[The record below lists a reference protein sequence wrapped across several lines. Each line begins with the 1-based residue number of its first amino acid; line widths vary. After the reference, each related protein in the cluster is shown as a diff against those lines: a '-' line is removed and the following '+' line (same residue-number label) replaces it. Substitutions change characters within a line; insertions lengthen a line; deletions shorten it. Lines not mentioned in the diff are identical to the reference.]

1 MYAGRKA
8 GLQAAGIQKF
18 FIAQLLPREE
28 KVLMRRTR
36 RLEIRSLEIQSDART
51 PGALAEGGLRMAF
64 VRPVLRMRTMCCNGS
79 FSASTSA
86 TSVIYRTRPG
96 LSGRKSPVSTFRPS
110 SLFSLH
116 RLGGL
121 IPPPFPPFQGACSG
135 HVCKMLHLWRKVC
148 ADGA

>member
-64 VRPVLRMRTMCCNGS
+64 VRPVLRMS
-79 FSASTSA
+79 PPPVDSTSA